1 MSRKLR
7 ISEYDPLL
15 HKVTNCF
22 KVWAVKSL
30 SFEGRLVLISTV
42 ILGLVTLWISA
53 FVLRK
58 GCIRKLES
66 LCARFLWSEIIDN
79 SKMAKMA
86 WFTVC
91 LPKEEGG
98 MGLRNLMA
106 YQDLETFVSHFMR
119 Q

>member
-79 SKMAKMA
+79 SKMAK
-86 WFTVC
+86 
-91 LPKEEGG
+91 EEGG